1 MKTKIVVACMLIF
14 FLVCA
19 VLWLADYVQRI
30 YPETL
35 IVKQVEEVEDGW
47 KVTFESV
54 TGNRF
59 EYITDDGDIYE
70 NEVYSAIMD
79 SRHSKNVQ
87 DDTIVTIKYVK

>member
-1 MKTKIVVACMLIF
+1 MKAKIVVACFVIF

-19 VLWLADYVQRI
+19 VLYLADYIQKL

-47 KVTFESV
+47 KVIFESV

-59 EYITDDGDIYE
+59 EYITEDGDIYE
-70 NEVYSAIMD
+70 NEVYSAIIE
-79 SRHSKNVQ
+79 SKHSKNVQ
-87 DDTIVTIKYVK
+87 DDVIVTIKYVK

>member
-1 MKTKIVVACMLIF
+1 MKTKIVVVCVVLF
-14 FLVCA
+14 FLVCT
-19 VLWLADYVQRI
+19 VLYLADYIQRI

-47 KVTFESV
+47 KVTFESI

-59 EYITDDGDIYE
+59 EYITEDGDIYE

-79 SRHSKNVQ
+79 SRHSKNVL
-87 DDTIVTIKYVK
+87 DDKIVTIKYVK